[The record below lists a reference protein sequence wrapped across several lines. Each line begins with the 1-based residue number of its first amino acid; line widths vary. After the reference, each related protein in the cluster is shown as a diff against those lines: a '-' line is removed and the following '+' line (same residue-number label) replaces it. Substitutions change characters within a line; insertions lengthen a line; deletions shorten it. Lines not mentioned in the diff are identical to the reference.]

1 MRFRS
6 VLTAEMDRLDRR
18 LESAHAATVA
28 LFREVMESAGER
40 LSILRRAGKTAHIER
55 SLAAGACTEAA
66 LALLELEMPN
76 WKIRRLVNEGGGEW
90 LCSLSRRPGVPTEL
104 DDMVEARHAVLSL
117 AVLRAL
123 FEARRLNGAEAIPTP
138 ADVPLGAT
146 IRFCCDNFA

>member
-6 VLTAEMDRLDRR
+6 VQTAKLDRLDQH
-18 LESAHAATVA
+18 LECAHAATVA
-28 LFREVMESAGER
+28 LFREVLESAGER
-40 LSILRRAGKTAHIER
+40 LSIMWRAGKTAHIER
-55 SLAAGACTEAA
+55 SLAAGAYTEAA

-76 WKIRRLVNEGGGEW
+76 WKIRRLVNEGGEW
-90 LCSLSRRPGVPTEL
+90 LCSLSRRPGVPTEF

-123 FEARRLNGAEAIPTP
+123 LEARRVNGAEAISTP

-146 IRFCCDNFA
+146 TRICCDNFA

>member
-1 MRFRS
+1 MRFRL
-6 VLTAEMDRLDRR
+6 VQTAKLDRLDRQ
-18 LESAHAATVA
+18 LESAHAVTVA
-28 LFREVMESAGER
+28 LFREVMEIASER

-76 WKIRRLVNEGGGEW
+76 WTIRRLVNEGGEW
-90 LCSLSRRPGVPTEL
+90 LCSLSRRPWVPTEF
-104 DDMVEARHAVLSL
+104 DDMVEARHAVLPL

-123 FEARRLNGAEAIPTP
+123 LGARRVNGAEVISTP

-146 IRFCCDNFA
+146 TRFCCDNFA